1 MRDLLWSSSSKDQ
14 SDRGR
19 GTSTGTKEERS
30 RAVKMK
36 IKLPAD
42 VLFHHDLRLMVWR
55 PCGLLNEKRVKTIV
69 AFLEAAEERA
79 DKPFNRFA
87 DLSKLA
93 AIDLNFHFVF
103 HVSLHR
109 RLVYEKHP
117 PVKSAFYV
125 THPQA
130 AQLVKIHAIMTGHSP
145 LQVAMFEDLAEAA
158 EWLGVSKESLEY

>member
-1 MRDLLWSSSSKDQ
+1 
-14 SDRGR
+14 
-19 GTSTGTKEERS
+19 
-30 RAVKMK
+30 MK
-36 IKLPAD
+36 LKLPPN

-55 PCGLLNEKRVKTIV
+55 PRGVLSEKQVKPIV

-87 DLSKLA
+87 DLSKLD

-109 RLVYEKHP
+109 RLVYAKHP

-125 THPQA
+125 TSQA
-130 AQLVKIHAIMTGHSP
+130 VARIVRIHAIMTDRSP
-145 LQVAMFEDLAEAA
+145 LKVSLFEDLAEAA